1 MSLSSPFIRRPV
13 ATTLLNLS
21 VILAGA
27 VAFGLLAVSPL
38 PQVDFPV
45 ISVSASLPGAS
56 PETMASSVATPLE
69 RALGTIA
76 GVNELTS
83 RSSQGSTRISIQFEL
98 DKDINA
104 AAREVQAAI
113 NASRSLLPSSLPGMP
128 SYRKI
133 NPSAAPIMV
142 LALTSK
148 TKSTT
153 EIYDIA
159 STVLA
164 QKVAQVTG
172 VGDVTVGGGSLPA
185 VRVELQPNALTH
197 YGIALD
203 DVRRAIASANLLRPK
218 GAVEEGQ
225 RYWQVQASDQ
235 LSTAADYRPL
245 VIRYQDGAPVRLSD
259 VARVYD
265 GVEDRFNT
273 GYYNSQ
279 PAVLLIVSRQP
290 DANIIKTVDA
300 IYEQLPALRAYL
312 PAGVDLHI
320 ASDRSPTIRA
330 TLHEAERSLLI
341 AVALVVLVV
350 LLFLASVRAAMIPVA
365 AVPVALVGAFGVMY
379 LCGFSLNNLSLMAL
393 IVATGLVVDD
403 AIVVLENISR
413 HVELGK
419 SPFQA
424 ALAGAKEVGATLLSM
439 NLALVAVFVSILFMG
454 GIVERL
460 FREFSITLVAAIM
473 ISLMVSL
480 SLTPMLCSRWL
491 RRRRVHERRNVLQ
504 RASDRSFARLLGGY
518 DRSLGWAL
526 RHAPLVICLLL
537 GVIALNIHLYQVA
550 PKSFLPDQDTGQIGG
565 FIRGDDGLSFQVMQ
579 PKITEFRRALLAD
592 PAVESIAGFIGGGR
606 GINNAQTFV
615 RLKPLSERQESA
627 QVIVE
632 RMRRT
637 MPKVPGAR
645 LWLFA
650 DQDIHF
656 GGGGWGSSYDYTLLA
671 DDTAL
676 LRVWAERVKKALR
689 EVPQLTGFDDELTSS
704 QQITLIVDRA
714 EARRLGVDM
723 ATVTQTLNNAF
734 GQRQVSTIY
743 NALNQY
749 RVVME
754 VAPDQA
760 QGPEALDRLYVIAR
774 PEGSGAGTGSIAS
787 GARGAEDID
796 RVASSARAVGS
807 GTANTDRAASAQAG
821 ASSATGGQV
830 LEGQRVPLSA
840 FSHYE
845 HTAAN
850 DRVFHSGQFAAENI
864 SFELKPGVSL
874 SEAQTAIRDAVG
886 QLAMP
891 SSVQGRI
898 EGNARL
904 FDRMQENQPFAIL
917 FTLLIVY
924 IVLGVLYE
932 SYMHPLTILS
942 TLPSAGVGAL
952 LALQLLDTEFSLI
965 AMLGLFLLIGV
976 VMKNAI
982 LMIDVALQLERERG
996 LPPEAAIREACLRRL
1011 RPILMTTM
1019 AAMLGA
1025 LPLVIGSGEGSEL
1038 RKPLG
1043 IAIVGGLIFSQVLT
1057 LYTTPVVYLYL
1068 DRLRLRSA
1076 RRHHH
1081 VARLPLSQP

>member
-21 VILAGA
+21 IILAGA
-27 VAFGLLAVSPL
+27 AAFAMLAVSPL

-45 ISVSASLPGAS
+45 IFVTASLPGAS

-69 RALGTIA
+69 RAIGTIA
-76 GVNELTS
+76 GVNEIRST
-83 RSSQGSTRISIQFEL
+83 SSQGSTRMFVQFDL
-98 DKDINA
+98 GKDINT

-113 NASRSLLPSSLPGMP
+113 NASRSLLPSGLPGMP

-133 NPSAAPIMV
+133 NPSQAPILV
-142 LALTSK
+142 LALTSR
-148 TKSTT
+148 TRTAS
-153 EIYDIA
+153 EIYDLA

-185 VRVELQPNALTH
+185 VRVELQPNALAH
-197 YGIALD
+197 YGISLD
-203 DVRRAIASANLLRPK
+203 DVRRTISSGNLLRPK
-218 GAVEEGQ
+218 GAVEDDE
-225 RYWQVQASDQ
+225 RYWQVHASDQ
-235 LSTAADYRPL
+235 LTRAADYQSL
-245 VIRYQDGAPVRLSD
+245 IVRYQDGAPVRLSD

-273 GYYNSQ
+273 GYYNDE

-290 DANIIKTVDA
+290 DANIIQTVDA
-300 IYEQLPALRAYL
+300 IYEQLPTLRAFL
-312 PAGVDLHI
+312 PSDVQLAI

-341 AVALVVLVV
+341 AVMLVILVV
-350 LLFLASVRAAMIPVA
+350 LLFLASLRAAIIPVA
-365 AVPVALVGAFGVMY
+365 AVPVSLVGSFAVMY
-379 LCGFSLNNLSLMAL
+379 LCDFSLNNLSLMAL

-413 HVELGK
+413 HLGLGK

-424 ALAGAKEVGATLLSM
+424 ALTGAREVGTTLLSM

-454 GIVERL
+454 GFVQR
-460 FREFSITLVAAIM
+460 
-473 ISLMVSL
+473 
-480 SLTPMLCSRWL
+480 LTPMLCSRWL
-491 RRRRVHERRNVLQ
+491 RRHQAGAPRNIWQ
-504 RASDRSFARLLGGY
+504 RLSDGGFSRLLRGY

-537 GVIALNIHLYQVA
+537 GVIALNVRLYIVA
-550 PKSFLPDQDTGQIGG
+550 PKGFLPEQDTGQIGG
-565 FIRGDDGLSFQVMQ
+565 FIRGDDALSFQVMQ
-579 PKITEFRRALLAD
+579 PKINAFRQALLAD

-615 RLKPLSERQESA
+615 RLKPLESRKESA
-627 QVIVE
+627 QVVVE
-632 RMRRT
+632 RMRQT

-645 LWLFA
+645 LWLFV
-650 DQDIHF
+650 DQDIRF
-656 GGGGWGSSYDYTLLA
+656 GGPGGGGGGGGTQYEYILRA
-671 DDTAL
+671 DDLDL
-676 LRVWAERVKKALR
+676 LRTWGQRVAEALHT
-689 EVPQLTGFDDELTSS
+689 VPELTGLEDELVTS
-704 QQITLIVDRA
+704 QQISLIVDRA

-754 VAPDQA
+754 VSPELA

-774 PEGSGAGTGSIAS
+774 PPGSDAAVSDGRATRSAPDPAGRAQGVLPSASDPTGP
-787 GARGAEDID
+787 
-796 RVASSARAVGS
+796 
-807 GTANTDRAASAQAG
+807 
-821 ASSATGGQV
+821 
-830 LEGQRVPLSA
+830 GQRVPLSA
-840 FSHYE
+840 FSRYE
-845 HTAAN
+845 HTTAV
-850 DRVFHSGQFAAENI
+850 DRVQHSGQFASTSI
-864 SFELKPGVSL
+864 DFELKPGVSL
-874 SEAQTAIRDAVG
+874 SRAKESIDHAVA

-891 SSVQGRI
+891 ASVQGRV

-904 FDRMQENQPFAIL
+904 FERMQSTQPLAIL
-917 FTLLIVY
+917 GTLLIVY

-952 LALQLLDTEFSLI
+952 VALQVYETEFSLI

-996 LPPEAAIREACLRRL
+996 LPPDAAIREACLLRL

-1025 LPLVIGSGEGSEL
+1025 MPLVIGSGEGSEL
-1038 RKPLG
+1038 RQPLG

-1068 DRLRLRSA
+1068 DRLRWWGVRRRQRHA
-1076 RRHHH
+1076 REAH
-1081 VARLPLSQP
+1081 A

>member
-21 VILAGA
+21 IILAGA
-27 VAFGLLAVSPL
+27 VAFAMLAVSPL

-45 ISVSASLPGAS
+45 IFVSANLPGAS

-69 RALGTIA
+69 RAIGTIA
-76 GVNELTS
+76 GVNEIRST
-83 RSSQGSTRISIQFEL
+83 SSQGSTRIFVQFDL
-98 DKDINA
+98 GKDINS

-113 NASRSLLPSSLPGMP
+113 NASRSLLPSGLPGMP

-133 NPSAAPIMV
+133 NPSQAPIMV
-142 LALTSK
+142 LALTSR
-148 TKSTT
+148 TRTAS
-153 EIYDIA
+153 EIYDLA

-185 VRVELQPNALTH
+185 VRVELQPNALAH
-197 YGIALD
+197 YGISLD
-203 DVRRAIASANLLRPK
+203 DVRRTIGEANLLRPK
-218 GAVEEGQ
+218 GAVEDGE

-235 LSTAADYRPL
+235 LTRAADYQSL
-245 VIRYQDGAPVRLSD
+245 VVRYQDGAPVRLSD

-273 GYYNSQ
+273 GYYNDE

-290 DANIIKTVDA
+290 DANIIQTVDA
-300 IYEQLPALRAYL
+300 IYDQLPTLRAFL
-312 PAGVDLHI
+312 PPDVQLAI

-341 AVALVVLVV
+341 AVMLVILVV
-350 LLFLASVRAAMIPVA
+350 LLFLASLRAAMIPVA
-365 AVPVALVGAFGVMY
+365 AVPVSLVGSFAVMY
-379 LCGFSLNNLSLMAL
+379 LCDFSLNNLSLMAL

-413 HVELGK
+413 HLELGK
-419 SPFQA
+419 KPFQA
-424 ALAGAKEVGATLLSM
+424 ALTGAKEVGITLLSM

-454 GIVERL
+454 GFVQRL

-473 ISLMVSL
+473 ISLLVSL
-480 SLTPMLCSRWL
+480 TLTPMLCSRWL
-491 RRRRVHERRNVLQ
+491 RRHQVGTRRNIWQ
-504 RASDRSFARLLGGY
+504 RLSDGGFSRLLRGY

-537 GVIALNIHLYQVA
+537 GVIALNVRLYIVA
-550 PKSFLPDQDTGQIGG
+550 PKSFLPEQDTGQIGG
-565 FIRGDDGLSFQVMQ
+565 FIRGDDALSFQVMQ
-579 PKITEFRRALLAD
+579 PKINAFRQALLAD

-615 RLKPLSERQESA
+615 RLKPLKERRDSA
-627 QVIVE
+627 QVVVE
-632 RMRRT
+632 RMRHT

-645 LWLFA
+645 LWLFV
-650 DQDIHF
+650 DQDIRF
-656 GGGGWGSSYDYTLLA
+656 GGPGGGGSGGTQYEYILRA
-671 DDTAL
+671 DDLSL
-676 LRVWAERVKKALR
+676 LRTWGQRVAEALR
-689 EVPQLTGFDDELTSS
+689 TVPELTGFEDELVTS
-704 QQITLIVDRA
+704 QQISLIVDRA

-754 VAPDQA
+754 VSPELAE
-760 QGPEALDRLYVIAR
+760 GPEALDRLYVIAR
-774 PEGSGAGTGSIAS
+774 PAS
-787 GARGAEDID
+787 TAAASD
-796 RVASSARAVGS
+796 RRETRFASEPP
-807 GTANTDRAASAQAG
+807 RAAQSVVPNASNQAG
-821 ASSATGGQV
+821 P
-830 LEGQRVPLSA
+830 GQRVPLSA
-840 FSHYE
+840 FSRYD
-845 HTAAN
+845 HTTAV
-850 DRVFHSGQFAAENI
+850 DRVQHSGQFASTSI

-874 SEAQTAIRDAVG
+874 SRAKESIDYAVA

-891 SSVQGRI
+891 ASVQGRI

-904 FDRMQENQPFAIL
+904 FERMQSNQPLAIL
-917 FTLLIVY
+917 GTLLIVY

-952 LALQLLDTEFSLI
+952 VALQVYEIEFSLI

-996 LPPEAAIREACLRRL
+996 LPPDAAIREACLLRL

-1025 LPLVIGSGEGSEL
+1025 MPLFIGAGEGSEL
-1038 RKPLG
+1038 RQPLG

-1068 DRLRLRSA
+1068 DRLRWWGV
-1076 RRHHH
+1076 RRRQRHAEAH
-1081 VARLPLSQP
+1081 A